1 MPGAATS
8 LRTEIHRRMTDEY
21 PHPARIALSRIALYG
36 IAQAQSS
43 SEAQP
48 RSRPANGLTFPRA
61 GTDCNAGLP
70 CERRPAAHAVS
81 PGSKPLPG
89 VVSSSWDLRARHA
102 ASSNG
107 YRVLVS
113 SRMTGY
119 EANPTRYLSPVGAGT
134 PPSGSSVT
142 AMATGAGMSGGVSN
156 DAVTLPLS
164 SGRMSPALIGRLAVT
179 TQS

>member
-1 MPGAATS
+1 MRYARNGVDAPHSNFSLCSVRWRRVVLLEFHRDRCPIFGRPLELDPGGLAPADPLSPS
-8 LRTEIHRRMTDEY
+8 L
-21 PHPARIALSRIALYG
+21 AGSR
-36 IAQAQSS
+36 
-43 SEAQP
+43 EP
-48 RSRPANGLTFPRA
+48 RSAPAGAP
-61 GTDCNAGLP
+61 
-70 CERRPAAHAVS
+70 V
-81 PGSKPLPG
+81 
-89 VVSSSWDLRARHA
+89 ARLARYA
-102 ASSNG
+102 ASSNE
-107 YRVLVS
+107 YRALVS